1 MQRTLLNLKETV
13 MSVLYVIVGLII
25 LATAVFVCSGVG
37 MLTKHLLG
45 KSEYDYYYDEP
56 PSFLL
61 GFFVIVL
68 LSIAMGLVIALSHL
82 LGKSIV
88 NALA

>member
-1 MQRTLLNLKETV
+1 

-25 LATAVFVCSGVG
+25 LVSAVFVCSGVG

-45 KSEYDYYYDEP
+45 KHESEYDYYHDEP

-68 LSIAMGLVIALSHL
+68 LSIAIGLVIALSHL
-82 LGKSIV
+82 LGQTIV

>member
-1 MQRTLLNLKETV
+1 

-25 LATAVFVCSGVG
+25 LVSAVFVCSRVG
-37 MLTKHLLG
+37 MLTKRLLG
-45 KSEYDYYYDEP
+45 KHESEYDYYYDEP

>member
-1 MQRTLLNLKETV
+1 

-25 LATAVFVCSGVG
+25 LAAAVFVCSGVG
-37 MLTKHLLG
+37 MLTKCLLG
-45 KSEYDYYYDEP
+45 KHESEYDYYYDEP

-68 LSIAMGLVIALSHL
+68 LSIAIGLVIALSHL
-82 LGKSIV
+82 LGQSIV